1 VSRRSRGPRHK
12 YAAEEIILR
21 ILSDERL
28 FKTCEMVFSA
38 DRLIHA
44 SDISRKLGISVGHAY
59 LLLKKLEKWGVLKGV
74 RDPANGRLAF
84 RPGSSKVAEL
94 VAEELR
100 KRKVKEIEESLAKH
114 LATEL

>member
-1 VSRRSRGPRHK
+1 MSRRSRGPRHK

-38 DRLIHA
+38 DRLVHA
-44 SDISRKLGISVGHAY
+44 SDVAKVLGISVGHAY

-84 RPGSSKVAEL
+84 RPASSKTAEII
-94 VAEELR
+94 AEEIR
-100 KRKVKEIEESLAKH
+100 KRKVKEIEESVVKYLAV
-114 LATEL
+114 EL

>member
-1 VSRRSRGPRHK
+1 VSRRSRGPRHS
-12 YAAEEIILR
+12 YSPEEVVLR

-28 FKTCEMVFSA
+28 FKACEVVFFS

-44 SDISRKLGISVGHAY
+44 SDVAKVLGVSIGHAY

-84 RPGSSKVAEL
+84 RPASSKVAEL

-100 KRKVKEIEESLAKH
+100 KRSVKEVEDIVNIV
-114 LATEL
+114 TEL

>member
-12 YAAEEIILR
+12 YSPEDVTLR

-28 FKTCEMVFSA
+28 FKICEIVFST
-38 DRLIHA
+38 DRLVHA
-44 SDISRKLGISVGHAY
+44 SDISRKLAISVGHAY

-74 RDPANGRLAF
+74 RDPANGRLGF
-84 RPGSSKVAEL
+84 RPASTKTSEL

-100 KRKVKEIEESLAKH
+100 KRKVKEIEDSLAKH
-114 LATEL
+114 LAAEL

>member
-1 VSRRSRGPRHK
+1 MSRRSRGPRHR
-12 YAAEEIILR
+12 YSPEEVVLR

-28 FKTCEMVFSA
+28 FKACEMVFST

-44 SDISRKLGISVGHAY
+44 SDVAKMLGISVGHAY
-59 LLLKKLEKWGVLKGV
+59 LLLKKLEKWGVLKGF
-74 RDPANGRLAF
+74 RDPSNGRLAF

-94 VAEELR
+94 VAEEIR

-114 LATEL
+114 LAAEL